1 MGPDD
6 AELHVGEVSAAADHG
21 RGPQR
26 RREGRPGVLARD
38 RHGLLQ
44 VVEVVHRCL
53 RCCSRHVYKIESLRV
68 VLHI

>member
-26 RREGRPGVLARD
+26 RREGRPRVLARG
-38 RHGLLQ
+38 RHGLFQ
-44 VVEVVHRCL
+44 VDQRSSTVVSAAAAAVMSTRSNL
-53 RCCSRHVYKIESLRV
+53 LE
-68 VLHI
+68 

>member
-26 RREGRPGVLARD
+26 RREGRPGVLAGG

-44 VVEVVHRCL
+44 VVEVVSAAAADMSTRSNL
-53 RCCSRHVYKIESLRV
+53 LE
-68 VLHI
+68 